1 MNKQEYLKHID
12 EVIAKGKFK
21 DTWESLSQ
29 YRVPEWY
36 IDSKFGIFIH
46 WGVYSVPAF
55 ANEWYPRNMY
65 LQGSPEFEHL
75 TETLPTV
82 FPRVRSRETFSA

>member
-29 YRVPEWY
+29 YRFSEWY
-36 IDSKFGIFIH
+36 IDS
-46 WGVYSVPAF
+46 
-55 ANEWYPRNMY
+55 
-65 LQGSPEFEHL
+65 
-75 TETLPTV
+75 
-82 FPRVRSRETFSA
+82 